1 MKASPAWPSC
11 PTQHSSQC
19 DKDSTH
25 PGPARP
31 AVRSSVCPFSQ
42 LAKYGG
48 VLGTCVDYS
57 TQSATREF
65 PSCTVRVGG
74 RVCVCVSV
82 WELELKLLLQATD
95 RGTGQVKSK
104 QQIKRGIEREQARDR
119 ERGRKYEEERES
131 GEERERMK
139 ETCSLLSSREAKQ

>member
-1 MKASPAWPSC
+1 MC
-11 PTQHSSQC
+11 
-19 DKDSTH
+19 
-25 PGPARP
+25 
-31 AVRSSVCPFSQ
+31 
-42 LAKYGG
+42 
-48 VLGTCVDYS
+48 
-57 TQSATREF
+57 
-65 PSCTVRVGG
+65 
-74 RVCVCVSV
+74 V